1 MKWWIVTIV
10 AAVILLLLADF
21 LAFHDLFESH
31 TVRDWMMLL
40 ATALVVVGFIGVIAR
55 ERRVSAG

>member
-1 MKWWIVTIV
+1 MKWWIATIA

-31 TVRDWMMLL
+31 TVRDWMMLA
-40 ATALVVVGFIGVIAR
+40 ATGLIVVGLVGVIAR
-55 ERRVSAG
+55 DRRVSAG